1 MFTGLVQGVG
11 RVVDVQRL
19 AADGGVRLTIDGSA
33 VAGFRPA
40 VGDSIALNGACM
52 TATSVD
58 GARFTVDV
66 SRESLSK
73 TAGLDGAGDVNI
85 ETSMALGDKLGGHL
99 VAGHVDGVGEVV
111 RFDPVHESWELVVR
125 APRELAKYF
134 AYKGSVAVNGV
145 SLTVNRVD
153 DTPAGLR
160 VLDQHHSAHV
170 RSDDAALAASRVA
183 RQPRGRPDRALRR
196 AHAVARARGLTR
208 REWPSAPSSCSPT
221 ARATRAGR

>member
-11 RVVDVQRL
+11 RVVEVQRL
-19 AADGGVRLTIDGSA
+19 AADGGVRLTIDGGA

-66 SRESLSK
+66 SKESLSK

-111 RFDPVHESWELVVR
+111 RFEPVHESWELVVR

-145 SLTVNRVD
+145 SLTVNRVE
-153 DTPAGLR
+153 DTPQGCEFSINIIPHTFEVTTLR
-160 VLDQHHSAHV
+160 SL
-170 RSDDAALAASRVA
+170 
-183 RQPRGRPDRALRR
+183 
-196 AHAVARARGLTR
+196 
-208 REWPSAPSSCSPT
+208 
-221 ARATRAGR
+221 RAGARVNLEADLIARYVERMLSLERAA

>member
-11 RVVDVQRL
+11 RVIDVQRL
-19 AADGGVRLTIDGSA
+19 AADGGVRLTIDAAGI
-33 VAGFRPA
+33 AGFRPA

-66 SRESLSK
+66 SKESLSK

-85 ETSMALGDKLGGHL
+85 ETSMAIGDKLGGHL

-111 RFDPVHESWELVVR
+111 RFSPVHESWELVVR

-145 SLTVNRVD
+145 SLTVNRVV
-153 DTPAGLR
+153 DTPEGCEFSINIIPHTYEVTTLRSLRAG
-160 VLDQHHSAHV
+160 
-170 RSDDAALAASRVA
+170 SRVNLEADLIA
-183 RQPRGRPDRALRR
+183 RYVERMLSLER
-196 AHAVARARGLTR
+196 VA
-208 REWPSAPSSCSPT
+208 
-221 ARATRAGR
+221 

>member
-73 TAGLDGAGDVNI
+73 TAGLDGTGDVNI

-125 APRELAKYF
+125 APRDLAKYF

-145 SLTVNRVD
+145 SLTVNRVE
-153 DTPAGLR
+153 DTPQGCEFSINIIPHTFEVTTLR
-160 VLDQHHSAHV
+160 SL
-170 RSDDAALAASRVA
+170 RPGSRVNLEADLIA
-183 RQPRGRPDRALRR
+183 RYVERMLS
-196 AHAVARARGLTR
+196 L
-208 REWPSAPSSCSPT
+208 E
-221 ARATRAGR
+221 RAG

>member
-1 MFTGLVQGVG
+1 MFTGLVQGIG
-11 RVVDVQRL
+11 RIEHVERL
-19 AADGGVRLTIDGSA
+19 AVDGGVRLTIDGSA

-153 DTPAGLR
+153 DTPQGCEFSINIIPHTFEVTTLR
-160 VLDQHHSAHV
+160 SL
-170 RSDDAALAASRVA
+170 RPGSRVNLEADLIA
-183 RQPRGRPDRALRR
+183 RYVERMLS
-196 AHAVARARGLTR
+196 L
-208 REWPSAPSSCSPT
+208 E
-221 ARATRAGR
+221 RAG

>member
-11 RVVDVQRL
+11 RVVDVERL

-33 VAGFRPA
+33 VAGFQPGI
-40 VGDSIALNGACM
+40 GDSIALNGACM

-153 DTPAGLR
+153 DTPAGCELSINIIPHTFEVTTLR
-160 VLDQHHSAHV
+160 SL
-170 RSDDAALAASRVA
+170 RPGSRVNLEADLIA
-183 RQPRGRPDRALRR
+183 RYVERMLS
-196 AHAVARARGLTR
+196 L
-208 REWPSAPSSCSPT
+208 E
-221 ARATRAGR
+221 RAG

>member
-19 AADGGVRLTIDGSA
+19 AADGGVRLSIDGGA
-33 VAGFRPA
+33 VPGFRPS

-58 GARFTVDV
+58 GPRFTVDV
-66 SRESLSK
+66 SKESLSK
-73 TAGLDGAGDVNI
+73 TAGLDGTGDVNI
-85 ETSMALGDKLGGHL
+85 ETSMALGDTLGGHL

-111 RFDPVHESWELVVR
+111 RFAPVHESWELVVR

-145 SLTVNRVD
+145 SLTVNRVA
-153 DTPAGLR
+153 DTPQGCELSINIIPHTYEVTTLRSLRAG
-160 VLDQHHSAHV
+160 
-170 RSDDAALAASRVA
+170 SRVNLEADLIA
-183 RQPRGRPDRALRR
+183 RYVERMLSLQRNG
-196 AHAVARARGLTR
+196 
-208 REWPSAPSSCSPT
+208 
-221 ARATRAGR
+221 

>member
-11 RVVDVQRL
+11 RVVDVERL

-33 VAGFRPA
+33 VEGFRPA

-153 DTPAGLR
+153 DTPAGCELSINIIPHTFEVTTLR
-160 VLDQHHSAHV
+160 SL
-170 RSDDAALAASRVA
+170 RPGSRVNLEADLIA
-183 RQPRGRPDRALRR
+183 RYVERMLSLERA
-196 AHAVARARGLTR
+196 A
-208 REWPSAPSSCSPT
+208 
-221 ARATRAGR
+221 

>member
-11 RVVDVQRL
+11 RVVGVQRL

-33 VAGFRPA
+33 VAGFCPA

-85 ETSMALGDKLGGHL
+85 ETSMTLGDKLGGHL

-153 DTPAGLR
+153 DTLQGCEFSINIIPHTFEVTTLR
-160 VLDQHHSAHV
+160 SL
-170 RSDDAALAASRVA
+170 RPGSRVNLEADLIA
-183 RQPRGRPDRALRR
+183 RYVERMLS
-196 AHAVARARGLTR
+196 L
-208 REWPSAPSSCSPT
+208 E
-221 ARATRAGR
+221 RAG

>member
-11 RVVDVQRL
+11 RVIDVERL

-33 VAGFRPA
+33 LAGFRPA

-73 TAGLDGAGDVNI
+73 TAGLDGTGDVNI

-145 SLTVNRVD
+145 SLTVNRVQ
-153 DTPAGLR
+153 DTPAGCEFSINIIPHTFEVTTL
-160 VLDQHHSAHV
+160 
-170 RSDDAALAASRVA
+170 
-183 RQPRGRPDRALRR
+183 RALRPGSR
-196 AHAVARARGLTR
+196 VNLEADLIARYVERMLSL
-208 REWPSAPSSCSPT
+208 E
-221 ARATRAGR
+221 RAG

>member
-11 RVVDVQRL
+11 RVVDVERL
-19 AADGGVRLTIDGSA
+19 TADGGVRLTIDGSA

-73 TAGLDGAGDVNI
+73 TAGLDGTGDVNI

-125 APRELAKYF
+125 APRDLAKYF

-153 DTPAGLR
+153 DTPAGCEFSINIIPHTFEVTTLR
-160 VLDQHHSAHV
+160 SL
-170 RSDDAALAASRVA
+170 RPGSRVNLEADLIA
-183 RQPRGRPDRALRR
+183 RYVERMLS
-196 AHAVARARGLTR
+196 L
-208 REWPSAPSSCSPT
+208 E
-221 ARATRAGR
+221 RAG

>member
-11 RVVDVQRL
+11 RVVEVQRL
-19 AADGGVRLTIDGSA
+19 AADGGVRLTIDGGS
-33 VAGFRPA
+33 VSGFRPA

-66 SRESLSK
+66 SKESLSK

-111 RFDPVHESWELVVR
+111 RFSPVHESWELVVR

-145 SLTVNRVD
+145 SLTVNRVE
-153 DTPAGLR
+153 DTPHGCEFSINIIPHTYEVTTLHSLR
-160 VLDQHHSAHV
+160 PG
-170 RSDDAALAASRVA
+170 SRVNLEADLIA
-183 RQPRGRPDRALRR
+183 RYVERMLS
-196 AHAVARARGLTR
+196 L
-208 REWPSAPSSCSPT
+208 E
-221 ARATRAGR
+221 RAG

>member
-33 VAGFRPA
+33 VAGFRPG

-85 ETSMALGDKLGGHL
+85 ETSMALGD
-99 VAGHVDGVGEVV
+99 
-111 RFDPVHESWELVVR
+111 
-125 APRELAKYF
+125 
-134 AYKGSVAVNGV
+134 
-145 SLTVNRVD
+145 
-153 DTPAGLR
+153 
-160 VLDQHHSAHV
+160 
-170 RSDDAALAASRVA
+170 
-183 RQPRGRPDRALRR
+183 
-196 AHAVARARGLTR
+196 
-208 REWPSAPSSCSPT
+208 
-221 ARATRAGR
+221 

>member
-11 RVVDVQRL
+11 RVVEVQRL
-19 AADGGVRLTIDGSA
+19 DVDGGVRLTIDGSA
-33 VAGFRPA
+33 VTGFRPS

-66 SRESLSK
+66 SKESLSK

-111 RFDPVHESWELVVR
+111 RFVPVHESWELVVR

-145 SLTVNRVD
+145 SLTVNRVE
-153 DTPAGLR
+153 DTRQGCELSINIIPHTYEVTTLR
-160 VLDQHHSAHV
+160 SL
-170 RSDDAALAASRVA
+170 RSGSRVNLEADLIA
-183 RQPRGRPDRALRR
+183 RYVERMLS
-196 AHAVARARGLTR
+196 L
-208 REWPSAPSSCSPT
+208 E
-221 ARATRAGR
+221 RAG

>member
-11 RVVDVQRL
+11 RVVDVERL

-33 VAGFRPA
+33 VAGFRPGI
-40 VGDSIALNGACM
+40 GDSIALNGACM

-153 DTPAGLR
+153 DTPAGCELSINIIPHTFEVTTLR
-160 VLDQHHSAHV
+160 SL
-170 RSDDAALAASRVA
+170 RPGSRVNLEADLIA
-183 RQPRGRPDRALRR
+183 RYVERMLS
-196 AHAVARARGLTR
+196 L
-208 REWPSAPSSCSPT
+208 E
-221 ARATRAGR
+221 RAG